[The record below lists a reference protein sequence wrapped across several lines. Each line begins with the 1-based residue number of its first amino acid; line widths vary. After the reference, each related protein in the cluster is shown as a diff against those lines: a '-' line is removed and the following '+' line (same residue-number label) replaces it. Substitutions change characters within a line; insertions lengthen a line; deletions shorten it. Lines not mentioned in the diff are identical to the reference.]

1 MTYIIERNY
10 EIIATGN
17 SKEELLDNLDKIY
30 DFTEMETDEEIVEL
44 DGIKMRKSV
53 ADEIIAQREKAKE
66 DEFKRNFFETHLGWV
81 RREAYFAGTG
91 KKADFLTQVLPQ
103 LTVGFEVLTY
113 NFMATEQYKV
123 AVDEQFIAEC
133 KQQLVKDFYPTEV
146 E

>member
-1 MTYIIERNY
+1 MTYIIERNR
-10 EIIATGN
+10 EVIVEAD
-17 SKEELLDNLDKIY
+17 SKEHLLDKLDEIY
-30 DFTEMETDEEIVEL
+30 DFTEMQTDEEIVEF

-81 RREAYFAGTG
+81 RREVNFAGTG

-113 NFMATEQYKV
+113 NFMATEQHKV
-123 AVDEQFIAEC
+123 VVDEQFIAEC
-133 KQQLVKDFYPTEV
+133 KQQLVKDFYPVGE
-146 E
+146 